1 MAPRSGEE
9 GRSAYARSPVGPR
22 APRPYGGI
30 GFSKTIDSGTDA
42 RPGNPRRLPGIRDE
56 TTLNT
61 CSALDQNGARMTS
74 KPELI
79 GRDSQFLYFAE
90 SPIAWINREPNPR
103 IASLWQAIE
112 FKS

>member
-1 MAPRSGEE
+1 LELA
-9 GRSAYARSPVGPR
+9 
-22 APRPYGGI
+22 
-30 GFSKTIDSGTDA
+30 TDW
-42 RPGNPRRLPGIRDE
+42 E
-56 TTLNT
+56 
-61 CSALDQNGARMTS
+61 RMTG

-90 SPIAWINREPNPR
+90 SPIAWINGEPNPR